1 MVIADGTTETTA
13 CPVMKRNETM
23 KTLRNTVI
31 AGVAGFAF
39 IAAGAVAAPSQAQA
53 SNLGA
58 ALVGGL
64 IVGGII
70 GAAASRPV
78 YAAPVYAAPVY
89 RTCSWQNQFVG
100 YNAYGQ
106 AVYQKVK
113 VC

>member
-1 MVIADGTTETTA
+1 
-13 CPVMKRNETM
+13 M

-39 IAAGAVAAPSQAQA
+39 VAAGALAAPSQAEA
-53 SNLGA
+53 GNLGK

-70 GAAASRPV
+70 GAAASQNAYAGPV
-78 YAAPVYAAPVY
+78 YGAPVY
-89 RTCSWQNQFVG
+89 RACSWQTQFVG
-100 YNAYGQ
+100 YNGYGQ

>member
-13 CPVMKRNETM
+13 CSVMKRNETM

-64 IVGGII
+64 IVGGLVAT
-70 GAAASRPV
+70 AANNA
-78 YAAPVYAAPVY
+78 YAAPVYGVPVY

>member
-1 MVIADGTTETTA
+1 
-13 CPVMKRNETM
+13 M

-39 IAAGAVAAPSQAQA
+39 IAAGAVAAPSQANA
-53 SNLGA
+53 NNLGA

-70 GAAASRPV
+70 GAAASQNAYAGPV
-78 YAAPVYAAPVY
+78 YGTPAYA
-89 RTCSWQNQFVG
+89 CSWQTQFVG

-106 AVYQKVK
+106 AVYQKVR